1 MFYCKNQH
9 FDLTKIEESS
19 VEKTSRLTQ
28 PAQYDEKI
36 IIDTIK
42 QYSHLS
48 KPLEPSNEEVKNLS
62 SSIFNYANRFLAE
75 INDAD
80 VFFFDEETTNHSFLE
95 ALKPTEN
102 ASNVDHIINI
112 TENHLNKSGLNTLS
126 PNHFGYIPAGGI
138 YASAL
143 ADYLVSVANR
153 FPSIHFCAPAIVE
166 LENAMIRWFCTLFGY
181 SEKSGGVFTSGGSMA
196 TLTAI
201 IAARDKYELTKKDL
215 KKTVV
220 YLTPYSHHC
229 IQKGLNIAGLNQVL
243 IRMVRVDESFKMDT
257 QHLNNLIEQD
267 VKEGLM
273 PWMVVGTAG
282 TTDLGSVDPI
292 DEIER
297 IGHQFNMWVHVDAA
311 YGGFFILTEKGK
323 HLFKNFHLVDSIV
336 VDPHKSLFLPYGIG
350 SVLVKDMSLLLESF
364 SYDANYL
371 RDYESNPNHVSPA
384 DLSLELSRN
393 FRGLKLW
400 LPIKLYG
407 IKPFRAALEEKLL
420 LAQYFYTEIQKIEG
434 VQIACKPELSIVTF
448 RYIPKIAKYANTFN
462 STLIKEI
469 QSDGKVFMS
478 STLIEEDVY
487 LRMACLSFR
496 SHLENVQLLIDTIRE
511 KISSLNQTHY

>member
-9 FDLTKIEESS
+9 FNLTNIEESS
-19 VEKTSRLTQ
+19 VEETSRLTQ
-28 PAQYDEKI
+28 PDQCDEKI

-42 QYSHLS
+42 QYSHSS
-48 KPLEPSNEEVKNLS
+48 KPLEPSNEEVENLS

-112 TENHLNKSGLNTLS
+112 TENHLNKSGLNTSS

-153 FPSIHFCAPAIVE
+153 FPTVHFCAPAIVE

-201 IAARDKYELTKKDL
+201 IAAREKYKLTKKDL

-243 IRMVRVDESFKMDT
+243 IRMVKVDESFKMDT
-257 QHLNNLIEQD
+257 QHLNTLIDQD

-384 DLSLELSRN
+384 DLSPELSRN

-448 RYIPKIAKYANTFN
+448 RYIPKIAKSANTFN